1 MDNDKIKTFYEIAND
16 HSEPPQP
23 IIDDG
28 ILLDSSLLTIIGK
41 HKSNKSFLAFN
52 LGVAIASGIEF
63 AGFKVIDKHRVL
75 ILSAEGGYY
84 PNRERIQ
91 RMVNNIA
98 KEDLKNILYSNP
110 FLIF

>member
-1 MDNDKIKTFYEIAND
+1 MDNDKIKTFYEITND

-28 ILLDSSLLTIIGK
+28 ILLDSSLLTVIGK

-84 PNRERIQ
+84 PNRDRIQ
-91 RMVNNIA
+91 RMV
-98 KEDLKNILYSNP
+98 KNIE
-110 FLIF
+110 IKE